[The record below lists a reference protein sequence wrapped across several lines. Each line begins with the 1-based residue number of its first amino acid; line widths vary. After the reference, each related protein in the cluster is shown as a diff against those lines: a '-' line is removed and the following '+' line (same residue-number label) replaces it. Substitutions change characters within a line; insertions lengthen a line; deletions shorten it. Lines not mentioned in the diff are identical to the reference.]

1 MLMRADVLCACFC
14 VVSTL
19 SYIIFAESV
28 CLFFKCKKHMKKRTV
43 ISFIFFHL
51 DTKTKETEKVLCFA
65 KSAVW
70 EIYIQLRKTMV
81 L

>member
-1 MLMRADVLCACFC
+1 
-14 VVSTL
+14 
-19 SYIIFAESV
+19 
-28 CLFFKCKKHMKKRTV
+28 MKKKKTL

-70 EIYIQLRKTMV
+70 EIYVQLRKTMV